1 MRVQTVQLSSYCL
14 LRRNT
19 FTWSSI
25 FNPSVDERKVD
36 LLYATLLLFFH
47 FYKYLQSQI
56 AINLNESTKCIL
68 RLTRFRPQNVHQV
81 RLGLICRHCDKGFL
95 FLRIAHFLA
104 WYDKNVRNWLGVLTC
119 KLINQSLIK
128 QNKTKQRTKI
138 HKRTHSDVSSLG
150 DLGVSMTLVLGTG
163 AVSRSSSGSYVFE
176 IHTVSSCGL
185 LCVLFLWY
193 LKSPNNPKLDAAMT
207 GDEC

>member
-1 MRVQTVQLSSYCL
+1 MNDWKTTHWCNVNMSSHSMKYAAAQVSTRSQFKSCGSKLFSCRHTAYFAVILSHGHLS
-14 LRRNT
+14 
-19 FTWSSI
+19 
-25 FNPSVDERKVD
+25 
-36 LLYATLLLFFH
+36 
-47 FYKYLQSQI
+47 
-56 AINLNESTKCIL
+56 
-68 RLTRFRPQNVHQV
+68 
-81 RLGLICRHCDKGFL
+81 LICRHCDKGFL

-128 QNKTKQRTKI
+128 QNKERYTV